1 MPPLAILLPHGTRG
15 HRPNPAERG
24 RGDGPSA
31 RSQVLPGPPK
41 ASPGRVPGP
50 KSPARP
56 RRPLHRPSWPAE
68 RPEPRKQWWRPPG
81 EPVAFFPAL
90 LTPSSLS
97 LPLPDAAA
105 AGSSSAMAPH
115 ADTAAKRHR
124 VSRRALAP
132 CRKARRRDVRV
143 AMAAGP
149 AGGAGE
155 PVGTEGV
162 PGAARTRTPPSR
174 PRTGLPGA
182 PGQLWS
188 SRGALGSP
196 GWGSRRCHRG
206 PEHL

>member
-15 HRPNPAERG
+15 HRPNLAEHG

-31 RSQVLPGPPK
+31 RSQGLPGPPK
-41 ASPGRVPGP
+41 ASPARIPGP

-56 RRPLHRPSWPAE
+56 RRPPLCPSWPGE
-68 RPEPRKQWWRPPG
+68 RPEPRKERWRPPE
-81 EPVAFFPAL
+81 EPVAFFPSP

-124 VSRRALAP
+124 VSRRALALR
-132 CRKARRRDVRV
+132 RKARLRDVRV

-155 PVGTEGV
+155 PVGSEGV
-162 PGAARTRTPPSR
+162 PGGARTRTPPSR
-174 PRTGLPGA
+174 PRTGPPEA
-182 PGQLWS
+182 PG
-188 SRGALGSP
+188 
-196 GWGSRRCHRG
+196 
-206 PEHL
+206 